1 MENCLPS
8 KARNHYITL
17 RSSRLDASA
26 QEYAESSKAL
36 ANEHA
41 AKGLLQSGAFIK
53 ALMSLIAESSNNL
66 VIGMVQDAVNTCKLF
81 EVEITDEMRKCLI
94 RASEDLAAIKQTHAV
109 QAIANRTNTFN
120 LPSGAVNQIQR
131 QLTAAI
137 TPMGRIRVLIET
149 AYREGINQRK
159 RMERDDSKKGTLIQ
173 QYITQQGDGTIN
185 ATMIGDIA
193 THQTTVNDFAA
204 LTAGISALREH
215 FKSINTLE
223 ADEYAGILAAAQKA
237 AQEKD
242 ESKLVHFIKTIP
254 SKAWEVGKPLITAAL
269 SHFLMTHGIIVA

>member
-1 MENCLPS
+1 
-8 KARNHYITL
+8 
-17 RSSRLDASA
+17 
-26 QEYAESSKAL
+26 
-36 ANEHA
+36 
-41 AKGLLQSGAFIK
+41 
-53 ALMSLIAESSNNL
+53 
-66 VIGMVQDAVNTCKLF
+66 
-81 EVEITDEMRKCLI
+81 
-94 RASEDLAAIKQTHAV
+94 
-109 QAIANRTNTFN
+109 
-120 LPSGAVNQIQR
+120 
-131 QLTAAI
+131 
-137 TPMGRIRVLIET
+137 
-149 AYREGINQRK
+149 
-159 RMERDDSKKGTLIQ
+159 MERDDSKKGTLIQ